1 MLPADDYRKLTDPE
15 SVALVGVTSRQGKGS
30 NNPLEVLLEWGYQGK
45 IYAVNPKGGTIL
57 GHPAYTSLLDV
68 PEIPDVAVICAPRDA
83 VPELFEQ
90 CGRKKVKLVIIVAQG
105 FFDGDERGRLMQKE
119 LLQTAE
125 KYGVR
130 VLGPNT
136 LGVVNNFNRF
146 CTSFMR
152 FMNPTAAAGILCQSG
167 VFVVGAPMV
176 TNGIGILID
185 TGNTTDLEF
194 SDLLGH
200 LALDSRLKL
209 INLHMESLRD
219 GQKFMQAARDAVALK
234 PVIVYKTGSS
244 PAGSRAASS
253 HTGAM
258 SGEDRIFD
266 AAFKQCGLLRA
277 GDMEEMNDLNKIFST
292 FNNIKG
298 NRVGVVSIS
307 GGANIIAVDA
317 CSRYGMEIAQMSGNT
332 KDQLSGFFP
341 PWAHCSNPVDMW
353 PSGMFHGYHNSYRRI
368 MEALMEDPQIDSLLC
383 IAGSFLDKEG
393 DFLDTTALIREISAK
408 YPDKPVVAWTYGERF
423 QEYARKFEKE
433 NNVVYCYSI
442 DRAVRA
448 LSALYK
454 YHHLIKKKEH
464 LPVSL
469 PVNRGQAA
477 VEKILAVKR
486 AGNMLQTDV
495 FKILEA
501 YGIPVAR
508 WGAAE
513 NIEEAILLAEKI
525 SYPVCMKVLS
535 ADIVHKSD
543 VGGIRLNIEN
553 SSQLEEAFT
562 EMSQEMKLMLPE
574 TKIERVIIQ
583 EYLSGGTELLL
594 GSIRDPQFGPVLVF
608 GSGGIFTEILNDI
621 SLRVPPL
628 SKEEM
633 RELIGETKVS
643 KILAGARGASAI
655 VDTEMLINYLAIL
668 AQLVQA
674 NPSLSEIEINPLLAH
689 KNKLVALDARIT
701 LGEPPG

>member
-1 MLPADDYRKLTDPE
+1 MLPDADYKKLTDPE

-57 GHPAYTSLLDV
+57 GHRAYTSLLDV
-68 PEIPDVAVICAPRDA
+68 PEVPDVAVICAPRDA

-105 FFDGDERGRLMQKE
+105 FFDGDEQGKLMQEE
-119 LLQTAE
+119 LLKTAE

-200 LALDSRLKL
+200 LARDSRLKL
-209 INLHMESLRD
+209 INMHMESLRD

-234 PVIVYKTGSS
+234 PVIVYKTGASA
-244 PAGSRAASS
+244 AGSIAASS
-253 HTGAM
+253 HTGTL

-292 FNNIKG
+292 FNNING

-317 CSRYGMEIAQMSGNT
+317 CSRYGMEIARMSGNT
-332 KDQLSGFFP
+332 MDQLSEFFP

-393 DFLDTTALIREISAK
+393 DFLDTTSLIREISGK
-408 YPDKPVVAWTYGERF
+408 YPGKPVVAWTYGERF
-423 QEYARKFEKE
+423 QEYAREFEKDK
-433 NNVVYCYSI
+433 NVVYFYSI

-448 LSALYK
+448 LSALYQ
-454 YHHLIKKKEH
+454 YHHLIKQKEH
-464 LPVSL
+464 LPGSL
-469 PVNRGQAA
+469 PVNGGQAA
-477 VEKILAVKR
+477 VEKILAGKR
-486 AGNMLQTDV
+486 AGNMAQTDA

-508 WGAAE
+508 WETAE

-525 SYPVCMKVLS
+525 GYPVCMKVLS
-535 ADIVHKSD
+535 PDIIHKSD
-543 VGGIRLNIEN
+543 MGGVRLNLDN
-553 SSQLEEAFT
+553 GRQLEEAFT
-562 EMSQEMKLMLPE
+562 EMSQEIKLMLPE
-574 TKIERVIIQ
+574 TKIEGVIIQ
-583 EYLSGGTELLL
+583 EYLNRGSELLL
-594 GSIRDPQFGPVLVF
+594 GSKRDPQFGPVLVF

-628 SKEEM
+628 SKEEI
-633 RELIGETKVS
+633 REMIGETKIS
-643 KILAGARGASAI
+643 KILAGARGASA
-655 VDTEMLINYLAIL
+655 VDTNMLINYLAIL

-674 NPSLSEIEINPLLAH
+674 NPSISEMDINPLLAYE
-689 KNKLVALDARIT
+689 NKVVALDARIT
-701 LGEPPG
+701 LG